1 MEDSIPTDQRITEG
15 SKGWMDWFQVS
26 FVPEGRVINV
36 PKELKTRKKSSRAVR
51 TVCYTPREGFCLHKS
66 HRRNT
71 RGSNQNLEDINP
83 I

>member
-51 TVCYTPREGFCLHKS
+51 NVCYTPREGFCLHKS